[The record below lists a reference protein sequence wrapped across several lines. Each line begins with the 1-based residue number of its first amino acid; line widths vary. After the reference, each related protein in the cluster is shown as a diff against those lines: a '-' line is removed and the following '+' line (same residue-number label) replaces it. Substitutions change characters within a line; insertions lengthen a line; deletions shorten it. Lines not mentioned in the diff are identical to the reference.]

1 MVGRHDFITNVAM
14 AEEMVKYILNAVEG
28 LPRPALN
35 WKPEPDMNSIA
46 VLVSHLTGADR
57 FWIGDVVD
65 QTPSGR
71 DREAEFKVSNVG
83 LDALK
88 RQLNESLGD
97 VRKAVEKLSLADLAE
112 KRVTADGRTV
122 TVTWALLHAVEHSS
136 LHLGHIEVTRQ
147 MWQASRGA
155 DAAP

>member
-71 DREAEFKVSNVG
+71 DREAEFKVNNIG

-88 RQLNESLGD
+88 NRLDESLGY
-97 VRKAVEKLSLADLAE
+97 VRKAVAKLSLADLAE
-112 KRVTADGRTV
+112 KRVAREGQTV
-122 TVTWALLHAVEHSS
+122 TVTWALLHTVEHSS
-136 LHLGHIEVTRQ
+136 LHLGHVEVTRQ
-147 MWQASRGA
+147 MWQISQGA
-155 DAAP
+155 D